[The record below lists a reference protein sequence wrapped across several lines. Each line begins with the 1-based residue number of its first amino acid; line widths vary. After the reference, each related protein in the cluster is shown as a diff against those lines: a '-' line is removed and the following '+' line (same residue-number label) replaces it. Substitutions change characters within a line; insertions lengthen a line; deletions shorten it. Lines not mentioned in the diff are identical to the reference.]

1 MHKFDSHIHHRRSI
15 RLKDYDYSQPGAYF
29 VTICMKGKECLF
41 GEINGGIMILNDS
54 GRMVEMVWNE
64 LPLRH
69 LGVEIDA
76 FVVMPNHFHGIIVL
90 NGQTK
95 KGQPQGLPLQDH
107 RVGVPLVGTQSVPAL
122 GDIVGAFKSVS
133 TDEYI
138 TGVNQSGWPVFDG
151 KLWQRNYYEHV
162 IRNEESL
169 EEIREYTVYN
179 PLKWDEDSENPSFN
193 SGKKLT

>member
-1 MHKFDSHIHHRRSI
+1 M
-15 RLKDYDYSQPGAYF
+15 
-29 VTICMKGKECLF
+29 TM
-41 GEINGGIMILNDS
+41 NDA
-54 GRMVEMVWNE
+54 GLMVETVWNE

-69 LGVEIDA
+69 LGVEIDT
-76 FVVMPNHFHGIIVL
+76 FVVMPNHVHGIIVL

-95 KGQPQGLPLQDH
+95 KGQPQELPLQDH
-107 RVGVPLVGTQSVPAL
+107 CVGVPLVGTQSVLAL

-138 TGVNQSGWPVFDG
+138 TGVKQSGWPAFDG

-169 EEIREYTVYN
+169 EEIRTYILHN
-179 PLKWDEDSENPSFN
+179 PQKWKDDPENPSFN
-193 SGKKLT
+193 SGKNLT